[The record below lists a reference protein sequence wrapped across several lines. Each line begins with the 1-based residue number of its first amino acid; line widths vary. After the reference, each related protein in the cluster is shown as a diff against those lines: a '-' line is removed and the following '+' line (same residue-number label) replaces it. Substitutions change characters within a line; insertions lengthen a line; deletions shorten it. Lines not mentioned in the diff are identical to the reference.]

1 MSRHI
6 FLIFPQFE
14 MPESYADLGFVPI
27 NTTKFLDEK
36 SGIDSLLEEMKE
48 SVAVEDAAET
58 KLLNV
63 DEDVGGDF
71 KLTFNQNLILD
82 IGVKSAVME
91 NLEENPNFIER
102 FLETVK
108 EPNLLKK
115 EKAFRLNVSDL
126 ASGSLTQNR
135 DAPLSLAILARIASE
150 YEDPSIANEL
160 AKELKALSDTGEGSS
175 AGKARFNR

>member
-1 MSRHI
+1 
-6 FLIFPQFE
+6 

-71 KLTFNQNLILD
+71 KLTFNQNLI
-82 IGVKSAVME
+82 
-91 NLEENPNFIER
+91 R
-102 FLETVK
+102 
-108 EPNLLKK
+108 
-115 EKAFRLNVSDL
+115 
-126 ASGSLTQNR
+126 
-135 DAPLSLAILARIASE
+135 
-150 YEDPSIANEL
+150 
-160 AKELKALSDTGEGSS
+160 
-175 AGKARFNR
+175 